1 MKTYFNYILLLHSL
15 LLFNGRRRNIIKSKI
30 CLTIISIFLCPEPI
44 LSQDIVKKES
54 LTYNRNQIGIL
65 FNPFIN
71 EGFFRPR
78 GLGVIN
84 IVSSVRY
91 GYRITKNITT
101 GIEISCDFPIRT
113 NSGQD
118 FRYFNYFG
126 YKTGMYS
133 RYLFPAHSRF
143 QIYAEAS
150 PYFYH
155 YWRETISTSSMTP
168 YRKDKFGYYVAP
180 GLTFYTK
187 SKKVSFDLY
196 YKFSNIMFLNG
207 KRSVLSYKV
216 NFIF

>member
-1 MKTYFNYILLLHSL
+1 MKTYFNYKLLLHSL
-15 LLFNGRRRNIIKSKI
+15 VSATGCKKDIIKSQF
-30 CLTIISIFLCPEPI
+30 CLVIIIIFLFQKPL
-44 LSQDIVKKES
+44 LSQDIEIKES
-54 LTYNRNQIGIL
+54 LTYKRNQIGIQL
-65 FNPFIN
+65 NPFMD
-71 EGFFRPR
+71 EHFFRTR

-84 IVSSVRY
+84 MVSSFRY

-150 PYFYH
+150 PYFAH
-155 YWRETISTSSMTP
+155 YWRELISTSSMTP

-180 GLTFYTK
+180 GVTFYTK

-207 KRSVLSYKV
+207 NRSVLSYKV